1 MSKKQIVVVCV
12 VAIILIGLCIMIPA
26 FQAHSNISIYIFE
39 DISECNALV
48 SSNEDGGNF
57 TRYQDAE
64 QDENLENLQYVQ
76 SFAGKYTCDRYTF
89 EIFAYA
95 FADSASARTYFENIT
110 GKNSYTLEENFSIS
124 SGLTASKIIVFKG
137 NMAYAVY
144 CPSSDLADVSNVLA
158 DLFTIKMQ

>member
-1 MSKKQIVVVCV
+1 MSKKQIVVVCI

-26 FQAHSNISIYIFE
+26 FHAHSNISIYIFE

-48 SSNEDGGNF
+48 SLNEEGGSF
-57 TRYQDAE
+57 TKYQDAE

-76 SFAGKYTCDRYTF
+76 SFTGKYTCDRYTF

-124 SGLTASKIIVFKG
+124 SGLTSSRIIVFKG

-144 CPSSDLADVSNVLA
+144 CPASDIDDVSEVLETA
-158 DLFTIKMQ
+158 FRQKIE

>member
-1 MSKKQIVVVCV
+1 MSKKQIVVVFV

-57 TRYQDAE
+57 TKYQNAE

-95 FADSASARTYFENIT
+95 FADPASARTYFENIT

-124 SGLTASKIIVFKG
+124 SGLTSSRIIVFKG

-144 CPSSDLADVSNVLA
+144 CPARDLDAISEVLENC
-158 DLFTIKMQ
+158 FQVKIK